1 MDGAEAG
8 EGGTRSILRS
18 YVRSQALAGDRA
30 RREKRPAGPRPAL
43 SLILPSL
50 YGTTNN
56 AGSRIAPPAQR
67 L

>member
-30 RREKRPAGPRPAL
+30 RREKRPAAPPAL
-43 SLILPSL
+43 SLILPFR

>member
-30 RREKRPAGPRPAL
+30 RREKRPAARLSAQLLKPVPQLTHRLSDLVAL
-43 SLILPSL
+43 SC
-50 YGTTNN
+50 
-56 AGSRIAPPAQR
+56 R